1 MYLLARGNKATTHS
15 KRDNIMSK
23 LNLSE
28 IFKAAH
34 ALAKSTVQTGDSYSA
49 TFAICL
55 KIIYSEQ
62 SKSFDG
68 TAKQIAWA
76 KDAYSRYAKD
86 AKQGVSDLQVLADT
100 DLRQNLQEAI
110 IMTSVG
116 SIRPLT
122 NQQELD
128 SLCVE
133 INDAIE
139 SMTTL
144 NWIHFDQAFKGAKK
158 SQQMLSLYTQ
168 AINIIKAK

>member
-1 MYLLARGNKATTHS
+1 MNKSNLFKSAHKLTKAT
-15 KRDNIMSK
+15 
-23 LNLSE
+23 
-28 IFKAAH
+28 
-34 ALAKSTVQTGDSYSA
+34 VQAGDSYSA

-55 KIIYSEQ
+55 KVIYMDSNKKFE
-62 SKSFDG
+62 G
-68 TAKQIAWA
+68 TEKQVVWA
-76 KDAYSRYAKD
+76 KDAYSRYAQD
-86 AKQGVSDLQVLADT
+86 AKQGVNDLQVLADT

-144 NWIHFDQAFKGAKK
+144 NWIHFDQAFRGAKK

-168 AINIIKAK
+168 AINIIKSK

>member
-1 MYLLARGNKATTHS
+1 
-15 KRDNIMSK
+15 MSK
-23 LNLSE
+23 LSLSE

-76 KDAYSRYAKD
+76 KDAYNRYISD
-86 AKQGVSDLQVLADT
+86 AKQGINDLQALADT

-110 IMTSVG
+110 VMTGVG

-128 SLCVE
+128 ALCSE
-133 INDAIE
+133 IKAAIE
-139 SMTTL
+139 LMTTL
-144 NWIHFDQAFKGAKK
+144 NWIHFDQAFKSAKK
-158 SQQMLSLYTQ
+158 SQQMLNLYTQ
-168 AINIIKAK
+168 AINIIKSK